1 MLADVGGRLGQSRVG
16 GGTEV
21 VNLIRELPKVVEEL
35 VIGHEEALS

>member
-1 MLADVGGRLGQSRVG
+1 
-16 GGTEV
+16 V